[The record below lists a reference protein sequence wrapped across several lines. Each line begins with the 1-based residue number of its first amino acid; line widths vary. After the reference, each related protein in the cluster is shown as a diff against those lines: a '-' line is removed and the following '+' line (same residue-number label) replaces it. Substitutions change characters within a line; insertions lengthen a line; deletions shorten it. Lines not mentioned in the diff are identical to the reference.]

1 MSFDT
6 PTVAIYTADSGNI
19 TSSQGRLDQSISMAY
34 EEGLFAFNGL
44 VSVIVP
50 GESSSTDPVGA
61 TGSTQSDKEG
71 LSTPGKVGISV
82 AALALFLLAVLL
94 VKRRRTTQ
102 DDESFAKQINGTTC
116 TVDDGLSPDS
126 SSELL
131 GATKQRLVVGD
142 NESSENV
149 SDGMVDYSATLKTTS
164 LGGSHAGMDV
174 HVCHSSMCE
183 VCVQTN
189 PGRISFVKI
198 GTPSSVPCNVYQIT
212 KMNAS
217 SRDYVVSDTLTL

>member
-1 MSFDT
+1 
-6 PTVAIYTADSGNI
+6 
-19 TSSQGRLDQSISMAY
+19 MAY

-116 TVDDGLSPDS
+116 TVDEEVCIRTKSRS
-126 SSELL
+126 SSSNLHFVASVSQNE
-131 GATKQRLVVGD
+131 ATKLSGYAIGASPLIPKKSRHSAARAAFSGLPLAQC
-142 NESSENV
+142 NKKSSKL
-149 SDGMVDYSATLKTTS
+149 STPARRCS
-164 LGGSHAGMDV
+164 L
-174 HVCHSSMCE
+174 
-183 VCVQTN
+183 
-189 PGRISFVKI
+189 
-198 GTPSSVPCNVYQIT
+198 
-212 KMNAS
+212 
-217 SRDYVVSDTLTL
+217 

>member
-1 MSFDT
+1 VSFDT
-6 PTVAIYTADSGNI
+6 PTVAIYTADGGNI
-19 TSSQGRLDQSISMAY
+19 TSSQGRLDRSISTAY

-82 AALALFLLAVLL
+82 AALALLLLAVLL

-102 DDESFAKQINGTTC
+102 DDESSAKQINGTTC

-131 GATKQRLVVGD
+131 GATKRLVVGD
-142 NESSENV
+142 KESSENV
-149 SDGMVDYSATLKTTS
+149 SDGIVDYSATLKTTS
-164 LGGSHAGMDV
+164 LGGSYAGMDV
-174 HVCHSSMCE
+174 HVCHSSICE
-183 VCVQTN
+183 VCAQTKQ
-189 PGRISFVKI
+189 GRIAFVKI